1 MLIVKPKQKFKSNPV
16 KFIHVSLAFPGGTI
30 EMEN

>member
-16 KFIHVSLAFPGGTI
+16 KFIYFSVYYYKKNINTW
-30 EMEN
+30 